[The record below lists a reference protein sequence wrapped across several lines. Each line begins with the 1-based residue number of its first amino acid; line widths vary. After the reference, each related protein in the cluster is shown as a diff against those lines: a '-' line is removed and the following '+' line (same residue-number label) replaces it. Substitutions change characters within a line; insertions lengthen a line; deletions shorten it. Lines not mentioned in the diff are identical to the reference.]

1 MATRRQ
7 PPGGDR
13 QHLAH
18 EAAHH
23 REQPRN
29 QHHGDQD
36 DVEEGDRHALLT
48 RPLVTT
54 CPTVRAPNRAPAP
67 LPMTCPPPFGR
78 KCLRRATPRKN
89 RRGTRSCRPSRRL
102 PRWLAWNEISA
113 AYIAGPGGV
122 VTRHLAQSTVPCRG
136 ALRIQPVLSRHSRI
150 QRGAWVRMH
159 RLRLMGDRSVLR
171 LGGRGRRHPRGIGG
185 ERVGALGRRFQ
196 RHGPAT
202 FPGIRQSA
210 RQYRHLALFDRNR
223 DGDGACGCARRQRG
237 RDGEGARPKASRRR
251 DQRGQCGRAGEPQW
265 RAARSPSSC
274 ASPTRSC

>member
-1 MATRRQ
+1 
-7 PPGGDR
+7 
-13 QHLAH
+13 
-18 EAAHH
+18 
-23 REQPRN
+23 
-29 QHHGDQD
+29 
-36 DVEEGDRHALLT
+36 
-48 RPLVTT
+48 
-54 CPTVRAPNRAPAP
+54 
-67 LPMTCPPPFGR
+67 MTCPPPFGR

-122 VTRHLAQSTVPCRG
+122 VTRQLAQSTVPCRG
-136 ALRIQPVLSRHSRI
+136 ALLIQPVLSPAQPDSA
-150 QRGAWVRMH
+150 GGLGENAPFAT
-159 RLRLMGDRSVLR
+159 MGDRSVLR

-223 DGDGACGCARRQRG
+223 DGDGACWCARRQRG

-251 DQRGQCGRAGEPQW
+251 DQRGQRGRAGEPQW
-265 RAARSPSSC
+265 RAARILPAARRQRARKATSPCCGRSMRPRSFR
-274 ASPTRSC
+274 APTSQR